1 MNKRF
6 PLTANAI
13 ESRFSYAEVI
23 SKVGRSLPLLV
34 TLPLYELS
42 TLRSR

>member
-13 ESRFSYAEVI
+13 ESRFSYTKTI
-23 SKVGRSLPLLV
+23 SKVERLLPLLI
-34 TLPLYELS
+34 TLPLYKLS
-42 TLRSR
+42 TLRS